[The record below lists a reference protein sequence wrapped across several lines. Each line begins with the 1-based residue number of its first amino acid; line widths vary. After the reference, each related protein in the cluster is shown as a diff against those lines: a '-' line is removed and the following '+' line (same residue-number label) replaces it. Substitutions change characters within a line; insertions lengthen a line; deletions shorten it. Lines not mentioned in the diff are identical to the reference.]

1 MLHPARRTSHAAPV
15 SVTHHQS
22 RRILSAVL
30 SMWRCGDEIVDT
42 VPLVSVTVERKGSS
56 MKRVAAVILGFWLI
70 VPGNAAV
77 AQNYPV
83 KPLRIVVHFPP
94 GGPTD
99 LVARTIGAKLTEA
112 WGQQVIIENRP
123 GAGGVIGVEAVVR
136 AAPDGYTLLFATGGS
151 MSIAPAI
158 GIKAPYNVFTDLA
171 PICLLV
177 INPQLLVAHPSVPAN
192 TVSELVKFA
201 KARPGQINYASV
213 GPGSPNHLGVEM
225 LKYMTKI
232 DMVHIPYKGTAPAVT
247 DVLAGHVSLMF
258 NSMPTVLPMIGS
270 KKLKGL
276 AVSSARRSAAAP
288 DVPTVAEAGIP
299 GFNYATWYGVLAPAA
314 TPKDIISKLNTE
326 IVRIVGAKDMAE
338 RLLRE
343 GSEPQPGSP
352 D

>member
-1 MLHPARRTSHAAPV
+1 
-15 SVTHHQS
+15 
-22 RRILSAVL
+22 
-30 SMWRCGDEIVDT
+30 
-42 VPLVSVTVERKGSS
+42 

-171 PICLLV
+171 PISLLV
-177 INPQLLVAHPSVPAN
+177 INPQILVLHPSLPAN
-192 TVSELVKFA
+192 SVRDLVKLG
-201 KARPGQINYASV
+201 KSRPGQINYASV
-213 GPGSPNHLGVEM
+213 GPGSPNHLGVEL
-225 LKYMTKI
+225 LKFMTGI
-232 DMVHIPYKGTAPAVT
+232 DLVHIPYKGTAPAIT

-258 NSMPTVLPMIGS
+258 NSMPSVLPHVRSGR
-270 KKLKGL
+270 LKGI
-276 AVSSARRSAAAP
+276 AVSSAKRSPAAP
-288 DVPTVAEAGIP
+288 DIPAIAETVP
-299 GFNYATWYGVLAPAA
+299 GFDYVTWYGLFAQAA
-314 TPKDIISKLNTE
+314 APKDIIAKLNAE
-326 IVRIVGAKDMAE
+326 VVRIMQDKEVAQ
-338 RLLRE
+338 RLVRE
-343 GSEPQPGSP
+343 GAQPAPGTP
-352 D
+352 EQLAKYMRAEYEQWKKTIAAAKLKLD